1 MTKPHRHLNG
11 MVQMELV
18 FLQPA
23 FKETERSYSESK
35 KPAHE
40 SQ

>member
-1 MTKPHRHLNG
+1 
-11 MVQMELV
+11 MVQMELA

-35 KPAHE
+35 NPAHE
-40 SQ
+40 SQQEHLLIFLS